1 MCGMRQC
8 EGHAECCWSGSRVDD
23 MSGHVGR

>member
-8 EGHAECCWSGSRVDD
+8 EGNPECCWSGSRVDD